1 MGGWLAS
8 LAEWVRLPLRSGFAE
23 LDLQID
29 KLRALRDS
37 YEASP
42 PKASTEPIHTLDPL
56 CIP

>member
-8 LAEWVRLPLRSGFAE
+8 LAGWIRLPLRSGFAE

-37 YEASP
+37 YSLSP
-42 PKASTEPIHTLDPL
+42 PRHQPERINDTKPL
-56 CIP
+56 CTP